1 MFNISDHTEISGY
14 SGKRSTL
21 QQALSDK
28 NLHKDLHYDFFG
40 ARTQTGTVSV
50 LIKGEWHSVRFSAGR
65 GWFRRL
71 EVQ

>member
-1 MFNISDHTEISGY
+1 MFNISENTIINGFD
-14 SGKRSTL
+14 GKRSAL

-40 ARTQTGTVSV
+40 ARTQRGTVNV
-50 LIKGEWHSVRFSAGR
+50 LLKGEWRTVRFSVGR
-65 GWFRRL
+65 GWARML